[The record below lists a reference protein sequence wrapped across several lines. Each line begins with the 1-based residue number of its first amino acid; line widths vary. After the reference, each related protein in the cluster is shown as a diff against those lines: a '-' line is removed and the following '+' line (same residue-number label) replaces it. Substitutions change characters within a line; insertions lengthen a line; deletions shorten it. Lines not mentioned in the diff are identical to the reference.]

1 MARINVEERYWTDP
15 RRKHLLRLLKDED
28 LMDGCMMAAWKVAQ
42 TYWSVG
48 KKPVPLNVFD
58 HLRFS
63 KEIMESGLAR
73 ESTEILNPGM
83 YVLGSRECFEW
94 LADRKEAASRGG
106 RKSGQTRRSK
116 AEAKR
121 SKREVNAS
129 KRKQSEPSYSSSSS
143 FSKEK
148 EKSPNS
154 SNSTDSTFCE
164 VRAIEGEGGFVDKSK
179 IDVDNLREAF
189 SLQRELDA
197 HRNRVGEAS

>member
-121 SKREVNAS
+121 SKREPNAS

-148 EKSPNS
+148 EKSPTPS
-154 SNSTDSTFCE
+154 VSTKPFCE
-164 VRAIEGEGGFVDKSK
+164 VRAIEGEGRFVDCVDNFSEAQK
-179 IDVDNLREAF
+179 IDRA
-189 SLQRELDA
+189 LQAELEVV
-197 HRNRVGEAS
+197 RNRVGEAS